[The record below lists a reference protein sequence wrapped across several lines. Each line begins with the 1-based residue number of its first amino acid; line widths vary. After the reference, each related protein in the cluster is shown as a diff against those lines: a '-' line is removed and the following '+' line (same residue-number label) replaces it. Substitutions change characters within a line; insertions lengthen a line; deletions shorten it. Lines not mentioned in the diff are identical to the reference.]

1 MVSATSAI
9 ALVVFLPRPALKVFR
24 DQICPPEYL
33 TIPRY
38 TEFDT
43 SDLES
48 SLAPLSTM
56 CKDRHGVLKF
66 NAEKSH

>member
-9 ALVVFLPRPALKVFR
+9 ALVVFLPLSRPESFQGPNL
-24 DQICPPEYL
+24 PPEYL
-33 TIPRY
+33 TILRY

-66 NAEKSH
+66 NVEKSH